1 MRHHENTDVS
11 PARNETKKK
20 CVYPLNSHGSHVKQS
35 ACADVEWP
43 QSMYAFCDKCWFSR
57 IVLAMKYM
65 IDVPVIVVKF
75 LRRYMQLPIDQLQ
88 EFHLEKI

>member
-11 PARNETKKK
+11 PARNETKKNAFTHSTHTVLMSK
-20 CVYPLNSHGSHVKQS
+20 CLRWCRVASK
-35 ACADVEWP
+35 
-43 QSMYAFCDKCWFSR
+43 MYAFCDKCWFSR